1 MKQISLT
8 EGKKRETLRD
18 LPKEVTQNLDFLKAV
33 LTYNSLHIMYSY

>member
-18 LPKEVTQNLDFLKAV
+18 LPKEVTQKPGGRNPHYFPKSCFKL
-33 LTYNSLHIMYSY
+33 